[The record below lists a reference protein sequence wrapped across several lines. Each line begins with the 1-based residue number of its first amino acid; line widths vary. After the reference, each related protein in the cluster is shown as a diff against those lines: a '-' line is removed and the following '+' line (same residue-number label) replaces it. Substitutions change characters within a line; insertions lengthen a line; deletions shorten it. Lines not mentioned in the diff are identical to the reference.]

1 MPFSF
6 LCDDAG
12 TVQGIS
18 GITFP
23 SGPFNGTTNIIGG
36 LSNASIA
43 NWGNPIVKTR
53 NFATDPSVGNCFI
66 IAPTST
72 QGQIRVYAF
81 SQASI
86 LTNLW
91 RVPDASGSPI
101 VPIGTTYSTI
111 NDVKVACGAAGV
123 IYYDNNGIA
132 VS

>member
-6 LCDDAG
+6 LCDTQG

-43 NWGNPIVKTR
+43 NWGIQIVKTR
-53 NFATDPSVGNCFI
+53 NFAT
-66 IAPTST
+66 
-72 QGQIRVYAF
+72 
-81 SQASI
+81 
-86 LTNLW
+86 
-91 RVPDASGSPI
+91 DASGSPI

-111 NDVKVACGAAGV
+111 NDVKAACGGAGV

-132 VS
+132 VN